1 MITSA
6 RAVVAPGLLAELA
19 SRPPLTLRQVRARPG
34 TVGLCLVGTAAGPLA
49 GDELRLS
56 VDVAAE
62 ARAELV
68 AAGASIA
75 QGGASRMATSVRLGE
90 GAQLQADPGALIV
103 SAGARVDVELSIE
116 VEQRSTLVWRELVV
130 LGRTGEAAG
139 LATIRWDVTRC
150 GVPLLRQLVDLADP
164 ELANWPGT
172 VLGCRVLLT
181 ELRLEPDMDA
191 RTVVHSPTAV
201 TQRLADGATMTTVLA
216 ASAAAAEAVLP
227 RWKASQEAVSRGS
240 SVARS
245 GPPAKTTS
253 AAANAAVSNA
263 RTR

>member
-6 RAVVAPGLLAELA
+6 RAVVAPGLLAELT

-56 VDVAAE
+56 VDVAAG

-90 GAQLQADPGALIV
+90 GAKLHADPGPLII

-116 VEQRSTLVWRELVV
+116 VEPTSALVWRELVV
-130 LGRTGEAAG
+130 LGRTGEPAG
-139 LATIRWDVTRC
+139 LATVRWDVTRG
-150 GVPLLRQLVDLADP
+150 GVPVLRQLVDLADP
-164 ELANWPGT
+164 ELAGWPGT
-172 VLGCRVLLT
+172 VFGCRVLVT
-181 ELRLEPDMDA
+181 ELRLGPDVDA

-216 ASAAAAEAVLP
+216 ASAAAAEAVLS
-227 RWKASQEAVSRGS
+227 RWKAGQDAVSHRFG
-240 SVARS
+240 VARC
-245 GPPAKTTS
+245 GPSAETTS
-253 AAANAAVSNA
+253 AASIAPLSGT
-263 RTR
+263 RTV